1 MAESVTTRALE
12 AHMTQ
17 LLSKLR
23 ERRAKGDNG
32 FTLIELLV
40 VVVILGVL
48 IAIAIPLY
56 LNYRKG
62 ANDAAAQ
69 SDVRNAISVLEV
81 CNTDAGKYP
90 TADVLFSA
98 AATAAGTCTT
108 QTINLS
114 SGTQLQYKASTPAL
128 SGTKYVLVG
137 TNTNGNGKFY
147 CYNSTKGGQVAA
159 MGTPPTG
166 SVVTAATLTSC

>member
-1 MAESVTTRALE
+1 MN
-12 AHMTQ
+12 Q

-114 SGTQLQYKASTPAL
+114 SGTSMQYKQA
-128 SGTKYVLVG
+128 GTGPSYLLVG
-137 TNTNGNGKFY
+137 TNANGNVKFY